1 MAHFDATLHTLS
13 AVLFNVAV
21 ATVKWQLLTGGKWA
35 GLALM
40 LPRSAERRRHSDVSP
55 SALKELSNKVS
66 TGLTK
71 DEEEITR
78 KKSLCFPVSSATDT
92 MLVIPPRSPELRRHS
107 DVSAASLKELQK
119 LQAGGKL
126 CFR

>member
-1 MAHFDATLHTLS
+1 ML
-13 AVLFNVAV
+13 NVAV
-21 ATVKWQLLTGGKWA
+21 ATVNWQLLTGGKWA

-40 LPRSAERRRHSDVSP
+40 LPRTAERRRHSDVSP
-55 SALKELSNKVS
+55 SALKELSSKVS
-66 TGLTK
+66 STALTK

>member
-1 MAHFDATLHTLS
+1 ML
-13 AVLFNVAV
+13 NVAV
-21 ATVKWQLLTGGKWA
+21 ATVNWQLLTGGKWA

-40 LPRSAERRRHSDVSP
+40 LPRAAERRRHSDVSP
-55 SALKELSNKVS
+55 SALKELSIKV
-66 TGLTK
+66 TTTALTK
-71 DEEEITR
+71 DEEEITSTR